1 MKLSQRQIV
10 AGIAPVDTS
19 TKSAHPTFPSFYFAQ
34 VSGGEVTASVEK
46 IYLGGKNFP
55 EVLCAPAEIGD
66 ITLTAHFD
74 DAVGGMDSKLA
85 SLRKLVGQVY
95 YDITVSTLDCGI
107 EVTGSSRIYSKSL
120 LVGLTEPDGDAS
132 SGAPAT
138 FALTFSVQSV
148 TAGTGRV
155 TATA

>member
-10 AGIAPVDTS
+10 AGIAPVNTRA
-19 TKSAHPTFPSFYFAQ
+19 TPAHPTFEQFYFAQ

-74 DAVGGMDSKLA
+74 DDATSGMDTKLA
-85 SLRKLVGQVY
+85 ALRALVGQAY
-95 YDITVSTLDCGI
+95 YNITISTLDCGI
-107 EVTGSSRIYSKSL
+107 KVTGSSRLYNNSL

-138 FALTFSVQSV
+138 FALTFSVQTV
-148 TAGTGRV
+148 IAGARV
-155 TATA
+155 AS

>member
-10 AGIAPVDTS
+10 AGISPVDVTATS
-19 TKSAHPTFPSFYFAQ
+19 NHPKFDSFYFAQ

-74 DAVGGMDSKLA
+74 DAVGGMDEKLA
-85 SLRKLVGQVY
+85 KLRALVGQAY
-95 YDITVSTLDCGI
+95 YNITVSTLDCGI
-107 EVTGSSRIYSKSL
+107 KVTGSSRLYNNSL

-138 FALTFSVQSV
+138 FALTFSVQTV
-148 TAGTGRV
+148 TAGTRV
-155 TATA
+155 GAA

>member
-10 AGIAPVDTS
+10 AGIVPVNDTL
-19 TKSAHPTFPSFYFAQ
+19 AANHPKFDNFYFAQ

-74 DAVGGMDSKLA
+74 DATGGMDSKLA
-85 SLRKLVGQVY
+85 LLRGLVGQAY
-95 YDITVSTLDCGI
+95 YNITVSTLDCGI
-107 EVTGSSRIYSKSL
+107 KVTGSSRIYSNSL

-138 FALTFSVQSV
+138 FALTFSVQTV
-148 TAGTGRV
+148 TAGTGRTVV
-155 TATA
+155 TA

>member
-10 AGIAPVDTS
+10 AGIEPVDGSLT
-19 TKSAHPTFPSFYFAQ
+19 ANHPKFDNFYFAQ

-74 DAVGGMDSKLA
+74 DATNGMDSKLA
-85 SLRKLVGQVY
+85 RLRDLVGQAY
-95 YDITVSTLDCGI
+95 YNITVSTLDCGI
-107 EVTGSSRIYSKSL
+107 KVTGSSRIYSKSL

-138 FALTFSVQSV
+138 FALTFSVQTV
-148 TAGTGRV
+148 TAGTGRTTV
-155 TATA
+155 TA